1 VVGTTLGGLVTA
13 AYLARAGL
21 RVVVLEEEVH
31 GQRPPLLREPLLLS
45 GLERGGPLHMVLEE
59 LGVPMVERRELAA
72 DPVALQVILDGARI
86 DVGRGRAALADE
98 LEAYGL
104 AKSPEAL
111 DWLEA
116 LDAGGESMR
125 AELRAGGR
133 PPSAPLREL
142 SSRLGL
148 APRPP
153 EVDAIPLLPQ
163 TPPSLEPFYEAIC
176 EGLSGGAGPVPAGPA
191 SLLLR
196 STRDGAH
203 RMPHAGK
210 PFLDLLRRR
219 IVEFHSEIQPAG
231 SLRLVRERSAI
242 GFDLARGRR
251 LAGALVIAVPL
262 RPLASAL
269 EASAPRWLRRGLPPV
284 EVPIRLLRA
293 DHSAIPV
300 GMARRGIDATGAGV
314 RWWTRSADPN
324 DSRIEWI
331 LVGGPGVR
339 ELSPEAPLGRLAPFA
354 SGRFE
359 TLDPGPLPKWDLDA
373 FHFDAGAPALLQRR
387 PPVYAVGPQ
396 RAPEFGFE
404 GEILLARATAFQ
416 LIERLGI

>member
-1 VVGTTLGGLVTA
+1 
-13 AYLARAGL
+13 
-21 RVVVLEEEVH
+21 
-31 GQRPPLLREPLLLS
+31 
-45 GLERGGPLHMVLEE
+45 
-59 LGVPMVERRELAA
+59 
-72 DPVALQVILDGARI
+72 
-86 DVGRGRAALADE
+86 
-98 LEAYGL
+98 
-104 AKSPEAL
+104 
-111 DWLEA
+111 
-116 LDAGGESMR
+116 
-125 AELRAGGR
+125 
-133 PPSAPLREL
+133 
-142 SSRLGL
+142 
-148 APRPP
+148 
-153 EVDAIPLLPQ
+153 
-163 TPPSLEPFYEAIC
+163 
-176 EGLSGGAGPVPAGPA
+176 
-191 SLLLR
+191 
-196 STRDGAH
+196 
-203 RMPHAGK
+203 MPHAGK

-359 TLDPGPLPKWDLDA
+359 ALDPGPVPKWDLDA

-416 LIERLGI
+416 LIERLGV